1 MMTQANFFE
10 AGPHF
15 LQDLS
20 VQEARQAGSSHDLS
34 PLLAFS
40 LPFLGSLLIDLAD
53 FFSLGPQGLILGL
66 AVGAPCAWWVAKS
79 LGFSQ
84 GMRLLLAGCAAIYCA
99 VPFTELVPAATLL
112 TTLSGFVRILQSP
125 APQAR

>member
-1 MMTQANFFE
+1 MTQATFFK
-10 AGPHF
+10 AVPHF
-15 LQDLS
+15 QQNLP
-20 VQEARQAGSSHDLS
+20 VQEARQASDSHELS
-34 PLLAFS
+34 PLLACS
-40 LPFLGSLLIDLAD
+40 LPLLGSLLIDLAD

-84 GMRLLLAGCAAIYCA
+84 GVRLLLAGCAAIYCA

-112 TTLSGFVRILQSP
+112 TTLSGFARVLQSP